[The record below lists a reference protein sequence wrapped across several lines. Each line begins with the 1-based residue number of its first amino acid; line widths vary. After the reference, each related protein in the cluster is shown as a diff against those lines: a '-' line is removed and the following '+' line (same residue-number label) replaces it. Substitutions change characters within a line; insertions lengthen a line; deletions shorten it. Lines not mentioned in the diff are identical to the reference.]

1 LDSVRTSAEEVPGL
15 PTHDELR
22 KWMVEHDTIEKET
35 ETFDT
40 GELAKLRQLTKGK
53 LPYHAPSV
61 ASLNFTYPF
70 H

>member
-1 LDSVRTSAEEVPGL
+1 LDAIQTSAEEVPGL
-15 PTHDELR
+15 PTYDELR

-35 ETFDT
+35 EIFDT

-53 LPYHAPSV
+53 PPYDAPSV
-61 ASLNFTYPF
+61 ASLGFAYPF